1 VVESVEEDQVN
12 HLWAGH
18 LKLGKHVKGD
28 KSGQTKR
35 SGLEEMRKGCDAPSQ
50 DFYVCQLL
58 GPLESPEGNTVLTLR
73 LKELELPVKKLQVW
87 FGEDNLRSVDI
98 TRIPTDIAGFCLKIS
113 GVDSG
118 LCIRG
123 VVRRQLGRHPEWC
136 CDELFKVTK
145 G

>member
-1 VVESVEEDQVN
+1 
-12 HLWAGH
+12 
-18 LKLGKHVKGD
+18 LKLRKHVKGD

-58 GPLESPEGNTVLTLR
+58 FSLESPEGNTVLTLR

-87 FGEDNLRSVDI
+87 LGEDNLWSVDI
-98 TRIPTDIAGFCLKIS
+98 TRIPADIAGFCLEIS

-123 VVRRQLGRHPEWC
+123 VVGRQLGRHPGLC
-136 CDELFKVTK
+136 CDGPFKVTK